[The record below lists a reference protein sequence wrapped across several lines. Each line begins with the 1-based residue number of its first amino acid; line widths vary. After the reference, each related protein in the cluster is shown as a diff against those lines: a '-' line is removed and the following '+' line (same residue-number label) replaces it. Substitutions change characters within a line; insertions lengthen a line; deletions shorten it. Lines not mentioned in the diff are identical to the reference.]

1 MHERDN
7 PLFRDEFIKFAFLF
21 DSSIHI
27 RIFKQV
33 PKYVYLAT
41 GL

>member
-1 MHERDN
+1 MN
-7 PLFRDEFIKFAFLF
+7 LYNSIFFLTVK
-21 DSSIHI
+21 IHI

-33 PKYVYLAT
+33 QKYLAT